1 MESKLLVLV
10 FLFQWHLHMTK
21 CGNGM
26 EDQFQGL
33 KQTSGEGSGKNI
45 LMFSDNLMSHIVP
58 LLAVGEELV
67 LRGHN
72 VTLLTIVY
80 PEQQIR
86 YKEQVEKY
94 GIKLWNVSS
103 ENKASM
109 DSIIKNTS
117 SMSFFSK
124 MLTMLRDVGIAPSN
138 ITGKHLH
145 KSLSAGDW
153 DVVVGNHFMLPLMN
167 CMQSAHNVP
176 FVYVGTNLE
185 SSPGSYPPW
194 PWPGLLSGAV
204 SDNLLFA
211 DRFLGVFY
219 SMAYNAVHRIMYTV
233 ILYSVSADYCPSVT
247 LDHALVGAG
256 TYFPSIIPSVLG
268 FEYPRTISSMTDY
281 VGALIPGSPAPLSKE
296 LGEWLGSK
304 PDKSVVYISMGSMF
318 DLNQENARAILEGVM
333 KTNHS
338 VLWSL
343 RKSNQWV
350 LQSLDV
356 DSDRVLILDW
366 APQVSILASE
376 AIHSAILHG
385 GFNGLGEALSNGVPV
400 IVLPL
405 MLEQRYNA
413 GRVHYNGLGI
423 MLNPKTVSSSDVA
436 ESLRALDIGEYRSKV
451 SHLQKAFR
459 IAGGAT
465 RAADL
470 VEFYEDVGYAHLVPA
485 YAKYQWSWVQYY
497 NADVYAVMM
506 VVLVTVLMCVRA
518 CCKCTWRRCL
528 NKSKPKKD

>member
-1 MESKLLVLV
+1 MECKLLVFIIL
-10 FLFQWHLHMTK
+10 LWYLHMAI
-21 CGNGM
+21 CENSIG
-26 EDQFQGL
+26 EQLQGL
-33 KQTSGEGSGKNI
+33 KGDNGKNI

-72 VTLLTIVY
+72 VTLLAIVY
-80 PEQQIR
+80 PEQQAR

-103 ENKASM
+103 ENMPNMKSVTKKA
-109 DSIIKNTS
+109 IKDV
-117 SMSFFSK
+117 SK
-124 MLTMLRDVGIAPSN
+124 NFISTMITLARDIGVATAN

-153 DVVVGNHFMLPLMN
+153 DVVIGNIFMQPVMA

-176 FVYVGTNLE
+176 FVYIGVNLQ

-194 PWPGLLSGAV
+194 PWPGLLFGAA

-211 DRFLGVFY
+211 DRFLNIIYSQVEYSILNGGMFY
-219 SMAYNAVHRIMYTV
+219 LALNAI
-233 ILYSVSADYCPSVT
+233 SDYCPSVT
-247 LDHALVGAG
+247 LDHTLIAAG
-256 TYFPSIIPSVLG
+256 TYFPSIIPSVIG
-268 FEYPRTISSMTDY
+268 FEYPCTISSMTDY
-281 VGALIPGSPAPLSKE
+281 VGALIPGSPAPLSEE
-296 LGEWLGSK
+296 LEEWLGSK
-304 PDKSVVYISMGSMF
+304 PDKTVVYISMGSQF
-318 DLNQENARAILEGVM
+318 DLNEESGRAILEGVM

-405 MLEQRYNA
+405 MLEQQYSA

-423 MLNPKTVSSSDVA
+423 MLDPKTVSSSDVA

-506 VVLVTVLMCVRA
+506 VILVTVLMCVRA